1 MNKVTMKDIAREAK
15 VSPATVSYILNNVEN
30 QTITDETRC
39 RVLDTA
45 KKLNYIPS
53 LTARSLAKGKSGM
66 LGLLLNRNAQE
77 GFWKQLYYGTLIE
90 RMEKNCKKE
99 GYHLLVSGM
108 EADQPNLDIVQ
119 QRKMDGVLLV
129 DVKEGVFRNISVHFS
144 IGTPIVLL
152 DSFIEDSLFHKV
164 VFDYRTA
171 FTKWKERTG
180 DTDNG
185 SFLVME
191 SFNNARMVE
200 EIIKASQM
208 ESDSIYVLTSDNA
221 DGLKPFLELQRGKKG
236 IVINEFIGALVMN
249 ASYGLDLEISVICTS
264 NCPEILP
271 PHVHTFL
278 MDADRCPID
287 ISFQILHF
295 YIQSQTV
302 TKDGAYPQTAYSP
315 YVYIPFH

>member
-1 MNKVTMKDIAREAK
+1 MNRVTMKDIAREAK

-66 LGLLLNRNAQE
+66 LGLLLNRSPQKD
-77 GFWKQLYYGTLIE
+77 FWKQLYYGTLVD

-108 EADQPNLDIVQ
+108 EADHPNLDIVQ
-119 QRKMDGVLLV
+119 QRKMDGVLVV
-129 DVKEGVFRNISVHFS
+129 DVKESTFRNISVHFS

-152 DSFIEDSLFHKV
+152 DSYIEDSLFHKV
-164 VFDYRTA
+164 IFDYRTA
-171 FTKWKERTG
+171 FTRWQQRTG
-180 DTDNG
+180 ESG
-185 SFLVME
+185 IRSFLVME
-191 SFNNARMVE
+191 SFNNARMVD

-221 DGLKPFLELQRGKKG
+221 DGLKAFLELQRGKKG
-236 IVINEFIGALVMN
+236 IVINEFIGALVIN
-249 ASYGLDLEISVICTS
+249 SSYGLNLDISVICTS

-278 MDADRCPID
+278 MDSEQCPID
-287 ISFQILHF
+287 ISFRILHF
-295 YIQSQTV
+295 YIQSQASA
-302 TKDGAYPQTAYSP
+302 KDGAYPQAAYSP
-315 YVYIPFH
+315 YVYVPFQ